1 MFFCISIFSDKK
13 AVILQCA
20 TIKLKVMHV
29 SVLIIHFPQE
39 YKQVIDQQSPHI
51 LLDVR
56 EPVELEI
63 CSLPTESLSILHLQ
77 VFSFFNDNIVII
89 KIDIWLSYPTKL
101 VQRVNNWN
109 QPIRSPHCWSIML
122 LVLDLALLSQ
132 MILQHNSTWRSLG
145 SFSHVIIKYLVD
157 QAYLRPHGWNISPQ
171 SLCPS
176 IALVLG

>member
-89 KIDIWLSYPTKL
+89 KIDI
-101 VQRVNNWN
+101 
-109 QPIRSPHCWSIML
+109 
-122 LVLDLALLSQ
+122 
-132 MILQHNSTWRSLG
+132 
-145 SFSHVIIKYLVD
+145 
-157 QAYLRPHGWNISPQ
+157 
-171 SLCPS
+171 
-176 IALVLG
+176 